1 LARKRA
7 RSETHSGAVRST
19 RTKVRPRGGHS
30 GESRAELEQQL
41 EMYRRELGEAREQLT
56 EAREQQ
62 IATAEVLRVV
72 SSSPGELEP
81 VFRAMLE
88 NATRICGAR
97 IGILFRYDDGAYT
110 AVSLLGVTPA
120 YAKYLNSGPIRPGPT
135 TGLGRVA
142 AKLGS

>member
-1 LARKRA
+1 MR
-7 RSETHSGAVRST
+7 ET
-19 RTKVRPRGGHS
+19 
-30 GESRAELEQQL
+30 RAELEQQL
-41 EMYRRELGEAREQLT
+41 EMYRRELGEAREQ
-56 EAREQQ
+56 Q
-62 IATAEVLRVV
+62 IATAEVFRVI

-88 NATRICGAR
+88 NATRICGAK

-120 YAKYLNSGPIRPGPT
+120 YAKYLDSGPIRPGPP

-142 AKLGS
+142 AKLQTVHIVDTRA